1 MSRVKKKCPKIVF
14 YLENPLTAAYGVFG
28 HSFLV
33 TEMVR
38 ITAKMR
44 QLVVVWDFVVVS
56 QR

>member
-38 ITAKMR
+38 IYP
-44 QLVVVWDFVVVS
+44 DFMTDFE
-56 QR
+56 QK